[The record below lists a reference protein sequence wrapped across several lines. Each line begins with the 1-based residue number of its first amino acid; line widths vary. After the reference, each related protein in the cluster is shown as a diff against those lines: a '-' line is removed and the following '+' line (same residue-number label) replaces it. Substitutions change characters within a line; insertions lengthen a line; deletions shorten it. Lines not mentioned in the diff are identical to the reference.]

1 MKFNIF
7 KNMIKQGFQGMR
19 RNKSMGIASITSIAA
34 VLVILGLVLIL
45 VLSINNAVLETRTK
59 FDEVQVF
66 LEDELKDEELESIE
80 EEIGLQEGVV
90 SVVFQS
96 RDEWLETMKEQW
108 GEDSDLLEGLEE
120 DNPLQDAYI
129 IKLKDIEY
137 ADKVVEK
144 INQIKG
150 VESIKYYKDVI
161 DKMVLFSNYIQIG
174 GIAIV
179 GVLVLISVFLISNTV
194 KITVASRK
202 KEINIMKYVGA
213 TNGYIR
219 GPFII
224 EGILFGLAGAVI
236 AVLIVNFGYEY
247 FFESVNDRFYAL
259 FTVYLVPPASLLK
272 DISIIF
278 ASIGI
283 GIGSL
288 GSIISLKRFLNV

>member
-120 DNPLQDAYI
+120 DNPLQNAYI

-137 ADKVVEK
+137 ADEVVEK
-144 INQIKG
+144 INEIQG